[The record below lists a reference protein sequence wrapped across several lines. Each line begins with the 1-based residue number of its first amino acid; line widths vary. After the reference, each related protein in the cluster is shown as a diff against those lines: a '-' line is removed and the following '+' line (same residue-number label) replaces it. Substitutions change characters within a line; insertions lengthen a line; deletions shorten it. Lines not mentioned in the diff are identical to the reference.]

1 MVRQC
6 MVSLELHPVFLKLLS
21 FERTWVGGVAF
32 GREGWR
38 IDGVTRAEV
47 EALRAELERE
57 RLRANQAQTMGDLA
71 GARPW
76 QWQAGND
83 GVSQGRFPGGGG

>member
-1 MVRQC
+1 MVCQC
-6 MVSLELHPVFLKLLS
+6 MVSLELHPVFLN
-21 FERTWVGGVAF
+21 TWVGGVAF

-71 GARPW
+71 GA
-76 QWQAGND
+76 
-83 GVSQGRFPGGGG
+83 